1 MHHLTQACVTVSYI
15 AYTKYIN
22 HDEMPQGGG
31 GGGGSP
37 HAWGIHQRQVI
48 MVHKSKVDLSCCV

>member
-22 HDEMPQGGG
+22 HDEMPR